1 MFVSSD
7 TLTYSQQ
14 LCIREVMD
22 YFVAL
27 NQILVLFLLTGV
39 GFFCRR
45 AGILNQNSVSS
56 LSKFLLNICIP
67 AMIIYSMQIPFS
79 QSIAEKS
86 GTLIFAA
93 LCYYVIAFAVCFVT
107 PYILR
112 CKKEEYGVFRFMTMF
127 SNSMFMGFPILSMF
141 FGPEAIFYAAIFN
154 IPFTLLTYSVGIWI
168 LRSGEGGISF
178 SWKLLLNAAFL
189 STFVGILF
197 FVTSFSIPDP
207 FYGALGLLSDITTPM
222 SLVVTGGFLASLETK
237 AIFSNVRQ
245 YFAAGIRLLIIP
257 AITFAVCSLF
267 ITDPLI
273 LGITVVTA
281 GMPAAVNTVILAE
294 EHDARPDIAA
304 QGVFISTLLCLLTI
318 PLLAVFIG

>member
-1 MFVSSD
+1 
-7 TLTYSQQ
+7 
-14 LCIREVMD
+14 MD

-86 GTLIFAA
+86 GMLIFAA

-127 SNSMFMGFPILSMF
+127 SNSMFMGFPILSML
-141 FGPEAIFYAAIFN
+141 FGQEAIFYAAIFN
-154 IPFTLLTYSVGIWI
+154 IPFTLLTYSVGIWL
-168 LRSGEGGISF
+168 LRSGEGRVSF

-189 STFVGILF
+189 STFVGIIF

-207 FYGALGLLSDITTPM
+207 FYGALGLLSDITTPL

-257 AITFAVCSLF
+257 ALTFAVCSLF

-273 LGITVVTA
+273 LGIAVVTA

-318 PLLAVFIG
+318 PLLAVFLG

>member
-86 GTLIFAA
+86 GMLIFAA

-257 AITFAVCSLF
+257 ALTFAVCSLF

-304 QGVFISTLLCLLTI
+304 QGVFISTLLCVVTL
-318 PLLAVFIG
+318 PLLAVFLG

>member
-45 AGILNQNSVSS
+45 AGILNHNSVSS

-257 AITFAVCSLF
+257 ALAFAVCSLF

-304 QGVFISTLLCLLTI
+304 QGVFISTLLCILTI

>member
-1 MFVSSD
+1 M
-7 TLTYSQQ
+7 
-14 LCIREVMD
+14 E

-27 NQILVLFLLTGV
+27 NQVLVLFLLIGV

-86 GTLIFAA
+86 GMLLVGAV
-93 LCYYVIAFAVCFVT
+93 LYYIIAFSVCWVT
-107 PYILR
+107 PYLLR
-112 CKKEEYGVFRFMTMF
+112 CKREEFGVFRFMTMF
-127 SNSMFMGFPILSMF
+127 SNSMFMGFPILSMLY
-141 FGPEAIFYAAIFN
+141 GSEAIFYAAIFN
-154 IPFTLLTYSVGIWI
+154 IPFTLLTYSVGIWL
-168 LRSGEGGISF
+168 LRSGKGGVSF
-178 SWKLLLNAAFL
+178 SWKLLLNTAFL

-207 FYGALGLLSDITTPM
+207 FYGALGLLSDVTTPL
-222 SLVVTGGFLASLETK
+222 SLVVTGGFLASLETR

-245 YFAAGIRLLIIP
+245 YFAAGIRLLAIP
-257 AITFAVCSLF
+257 ALTFAVCSPF
-267 ITDPLI
+267 ISDPLI
-273 LGITVVTA
+273 LGIVVVTA

-304 QGVFISTLLCLLTI
+304 QGVFISTLLCVVTL
-318 PLLAVFIG
+318 PMLAVFLG

>member
-141 FGPEAIFYAAIFN
+141 FGPVAIFYAAIFN

-257 AITFAVCSLF
+257 ALAFAVCSLF

-304 QGVFISTLLCLLTI
+304 QGVFISTLLCILTI

>member
-86 GTLIFAA
+86 GMLIFAA
-93 LCYYVIAFAVCFVT
+93 ICYYVISFAVCFVT

-127 SNSMFMGFPILSMF
+127 SNSMFMGFPILSMLY
-141 FGPEAIFYAAIFN
+141 GSEAIFYAAIFN
-154 IPFTLLTYSVGIWI
+154 IPFTLLTYSVGIWL
-168 LRSGEGGISF
+168 LRLGEGGVRF

-197 FVTSFSIPDP
+197 FAASFSIPDP
-207 FYGALGLLSDITTPM
+207 FYGALGLLSDVTTPL
-222 SLVVTGGFLASLETK
+222 SLIVTGGFLASLDTR

-245 YFAAGIRLLIIP
+245 YFAAGIRLLFIP
-257 AITFAVCSLF
+257 ALTFAVCSQF
-267 ITDPLI
+267 ITDSLI
-273 LGITVVTA
+273 LGIAVVTA

-304 QGVFISTLLCLLTI
+304 QGVFISTLLCVVTLPI
-318 PLLAVFIG
+318 LAVFLG

>member
-197 FVTSFSIPDP
+197 FVTSFLIPDP

-257 AITFAVCSLF
+257 ALTFAVCSLF

-304 QGVFISTLLCLLTI
+304 QGVFISTLLCILTI

>member
-86 GTLIFAA
+86 GMLIFAA

-304 QGVFISTLLCLLTI
+304 QGVFISTLMCILTI

>member
-79 QSIAEKS
+79 QIIAEKS
-86 GTLIFAA
+86 GMLIFAA

-222 SLVVTGGFLASLETK
+222 SLVVTGGFFASLETK

-304 QGVFISTLLCLLTI
+304 QGVFISTLLCILTI